1 MVLVLLFLYVRLEG
15 LTRRSGDWCSGDTAV
30 DAKGITVGVA
40 HVELWLAV
48 GGRWLRDRVGR
59 VVAVVLLRPVRRDA
73 LHAGNSGK

>member
-1 MVLVLLFLYVRLEG
+1 VRVEG
-15 LTRRSGDWCSGDTAV
+15 LTRRLGDWCSGDTVA
-30 DAKGITVGVA
+30 DAKGIAVGMA

-73 LHAGNSGK
+73 LRADNSGK